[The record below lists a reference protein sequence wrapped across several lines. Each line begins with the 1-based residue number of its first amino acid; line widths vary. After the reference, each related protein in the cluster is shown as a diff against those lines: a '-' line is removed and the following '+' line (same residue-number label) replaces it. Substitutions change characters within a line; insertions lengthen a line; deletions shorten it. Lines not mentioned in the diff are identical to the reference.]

1 MNRYPLWK
9 YVVIGVALVL
19 GLLYTVPTFWHDPSG
34 ASIRAK
40 AAVKVEADVQDK
52 IEQILKA
59 HSIPYTGLYF
69 EKTAQGLGTVK
80 VRVNSVDAQ
89 AKVKEVLN
97 TALNS
102 DVNAPAYTLAYSTVS
117 EVCARLDERARCKT
131 RVARFGFAWRCAFF
145 A

>member
-19 GLLYTVPTFWHDPSG
+19 GLLYTVPTFFGTTQAVQVS
-34 ASIRAK
+34 AAK
-40 AAVKVEADVQDK
+40 ATVKVEADVQDK

-102 DVNAPAYTLAYSTVS
+102 DSGNGLGIVGL
-117 EVCARLDERARCKT
+117 
-131 RVARFGFAWRCAFF
+131 
-145 A
+145 